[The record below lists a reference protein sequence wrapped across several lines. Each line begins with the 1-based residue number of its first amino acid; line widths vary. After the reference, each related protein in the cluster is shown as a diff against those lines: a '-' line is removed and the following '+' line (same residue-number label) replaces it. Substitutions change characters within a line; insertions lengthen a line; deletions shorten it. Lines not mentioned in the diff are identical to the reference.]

1 MVCGHWYSQFI
12 FQTCNDV
19 TCVGDLPQPPA
30 ELTGGEILQ
39 HSPQESFIKRPTQ
52 STPLTGEVHAAQ
64 DEPDR
69 GAGHEV
75 DEVLPDVDEDVVDV
89 EDAGVD
95 GGGVDT
101 SEGQFL
107 LWLVLAEISR
117 KRSVDSFL
125 LVFTEN
131 IQVVTQTECRCLE
144 LVSGSPD

>member
-1 MVCGHWYSQFI
+1 M
-12 FQTCNDV
+12 
-19 TCVGDLPQPPA
+19 
-30 ELTGGEILQ
+30 
-39 HSPQESFIKRPTQ
+39 
-52 STPLTGEVHAAQ
+52 
-64 DEPDR
+64 
-69 GAGHEV
+69 
-75 DEVLPDVDEDVVDV
+75 DEDVVDV

-117 KRSVDSFL
+117 NRSVDCFL

-131 IQVVTQTECRCLE
+131 IHVVTQTECRCLE